1 MGNSQLIDAIFTK
14 TKALT
19 DFNVSEYVRLETLG
33 EKYGFKEVDN
43 LFHQIKLLSSKLL
56 QTDLIGIPRRKLDS
70 VNDHVDRLSNALKN
84 IKEFDPDKPKNGDK
98 ASLINNLDD
107 AYFDYFQSVLPII
120 AYNVLSSDYIS
131 NVQAS
136 TQELL
141 SEIEK
146 KKVEISN
153 KSEEFSNNADH
164 ILKSIKDTA
173 AESGVTRHSKI
184 FADEASDHKK
194 WANIWFGGIVVYLI
208 ATGFVIYL
216 IWDIT
221 PTIQN
226 SNLYQIVQ
234 YSLLKVIIFSVLY
247 YLLIFIMK
255 NYNAHR
261 HNFIVNKHKQNA
273 LSTFET
279 FVRSTTSTEIKD
291 AVLLQTTQAIFSN
304 QISGYLKNESEDNSP
319 NKFIEIIRNIGSVA
333 KGK

>member
-1 MGNSQLIDAIFTK
+1 MDNSQLVESILTK
-14 TKALT
+14 TKRLT
-19 DFNVSEYVRLETLG
+19 DFNVAEYIRLESLG
-33 EKYGFKEVDN
+33 EKYGFIEVDN
-43 LFHQIKLLSSKLL
+43 LFQQIKLLSSKLL
-56 QTDLIGIPRRKLDS
+56 QSDLVGIPRRKLDS
-70 VNDHVDRLSNALKN
+70 INDHVDRLSNTLKN
-84 IKEFDPDKPKNGDK
+84 IKEFDPDKLKNGDK
-98 ASLINNLDD
+98 ATLINNLDD

-131 NVQAS
+131 NVQTS
-136 TQELL
+136 TQKLL

-146 KKVEISN
+146 KKAEISD
-153 KSEEFSNNADH
+153 KSEEFSNNADN
-164 ILKSIKDTA
+164 ILKSLKDTA

-184 FADEASDHKK
+184 FADEATDHKR
-194 WANIWFGGIVVYLI
+194 WANIWFWGILVYLI
-208 ATGFVIYL
+208 TTGIVIYL
-216 IWDIT
+216 IWDVT

-234 YSLLKVIIFSVLY
+234 YSLLKVVIFSILY

-279 FVRSTTSTEIKD
+279 FVGSTTSTEIKD
-291 AVLLQTTQAIFSN
+291 AVLLQTTQSIFSN